1 MKESQH
7 KTKVIKVLVT
17 IIFMAFFIILVT
29 NSTKILKNPTNV
41 FIVTNGSL
49 SYEEPVEGYII
60 RDEVVLQG
68 ENYKNG
74 MVQILSDGERA
85 AKGESVFRYYSNSE
99 ENIAEQITELDEEI
113 NELIE
118 STNLQVAST
127 DITSLESQ
135 IEDTIYSM
143 YNLNYLQKIQENKN
157 KIDAYITKKTQIT
170 GNLSPANSYVKQL
183 TDQRNALAKQLEEGS
198 EIVTAPVSGLASYRV
213 DGLEEILKVDD
224 TISENTFEYLTSDL
238 LNSFELKVGAT
249 IPLSNEKGKI
259 VNNFKCY
266 IVVPI
271 DTEKAMTA
279 QTGDTVTLRLANS
292 SEMSAEIVYI
302 KEEEKDRIIVFEINS
317 NVSDLLE
324 YRKISFEII
333 WWKYTGLKVSNS
345 SLIEE
350 DDKVYVERN
359 KAGFTEKILV
369 KVLRQNDTYSI
380 VENYEDDELR
390 TLGYTEDDITNRSK
404 IMLYDEIVLH

>member
-1 MKESQH
+1 
-7 KTKVIKVLVT
+7 
-17 IIFMAFFIILVT
+17 
-29 NSTKILKNPTNV
+29 
-41 FIVTNGSL
+41 
-49 SYEEPVEGYII
+49 
-60 RDEVVLQG
+60 
-68 ENYKNG
+68 